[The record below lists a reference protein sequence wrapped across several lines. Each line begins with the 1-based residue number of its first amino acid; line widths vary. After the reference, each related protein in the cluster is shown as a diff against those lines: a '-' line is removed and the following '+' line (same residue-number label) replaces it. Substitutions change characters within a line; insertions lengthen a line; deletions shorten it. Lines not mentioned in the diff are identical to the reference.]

1 MMTNPEAL
9 FKEYCLARQEKEQ
22 AEEHLKRKRG
32 ELSYIE
38 GLILEEGLQKI
49 QTEEGSLSVRFENR
63 AQVSDLAFLAAFL
76 KERGLDVNDFLK
88 KPEVKSKDLAR
99 VLEGSELPLPISIF
113 KLAIFTLRKKENG
126 NG

>member
-1 MMTNPEAL
+1 
-9 FKEYCLARQEKEQ
+9 
-22 AEEHLKRKRG
+22 
-32 ELSYIE
+32 
-38 GLILEEGLQKI
+38 
-49 QTEEGSLSVRFENR
+49 
-63 AQVSDLAFLAAFL
+63 LAFLAAFL